1 MSKRKLS
8 AINESLYEKNSEKK
22 FRSEHPLRKAS
33 EHIKFDSIDS
43 YSEESLSNSLSSLS
57 IDDKEANHSNE
68 SDTESEYLDS
78 ITHDYQALLKNE
90 CNEDEFTQLN
100 PLLDNLCQQ
109 MENKKITITK
119 ILKSNLLPE
128 EKEKALELYGVLLES
143 DQNTLEYIE
152 LHKLLQ
158 DMVAGSLS
166 HLSSPDAIKSLKAY
180 QQEILDETP
189 SLDKIMA
196 AKISRQD
203 KMLCIQLF
211 QTFYQLGLE
220 AGGIYSADWFSLRKR
235 IIDLLKNTIENQEE
249 YDCLEKEETKLK
261 SYHTTYHSSHESLK
275 KNILLLDIDMKK
287 KKKLYDMY
295 EIMNHTEDERD
306 RNKMLVKLKWL
317 INLPYD
323 KVSQVSFDVKDK
335 LKVQQYCDAVYNH
348 ISTSIYGMNEVKEKL
363 LIHINNRLF
372 NKKTMSILALKG
384 KPGVG
389 KTKIIKAL
397 SEATGIPYS
406 KLSLGGISDTTLIY
420 GHNQVWENS
429 SPGMIMQHMARTKCS
444 DMIILLDE
452 IDKLSNTEKGL
463 EVQHALLHML
473 DQTQNNEFHDAYLDE
488 FSHDISRIWFIATL
502 NDDHALSGP
511 LKDRLDI
518 IDVPSYTKEESANI
532 IIKHILPQ
540 ANVKCGL
547 NITDITISESAAYML
562 ITKLLADIK
571 KSGMRLVEKTIND
584 LVLKLSYLNNSN
596 TNVSFKLKDFNG
608 FPYHVD
614 KKTIKHLYPDQLKS
628 SEIHHMMYS

>member
-8 AINESLYEKNSEKK
+8 AINSYINEKLPEKK
-22 FRSEHPLRKAS
+22 FRSEHPLRRAS

-43 YSEESLSNSLSSLS
+43 EEDSLSNSMSSLS
-57 IDDKEANHSNE
+57 L
-68 SDTESEYLDS
+68 SDTEDIQSEESEYKPS
-78 ITHDYQALLKNE
+78 DYTTLLKKE
-90 CNEDEFTQLN
+90 CNDDEFNQLN

-109 MENKKITITK
+109 MEDKKITISK
-119 ILKSNLLPE
+119 ILKSNLLSE
-128 EKEKALELYGVLLES
+128 EKEKALELYGALLEL
-143 DQNTLEYIE
+143 DQNTLDYIE

-166 HLSSPDAIKSLKAY
+166 HLSSPEAIKSLKVY

-203 KMLCIQLF
+203 KMLTIQLF

-235 IIDLLKNTIENQEE
+235 IIDLLKNTIDNQEE
-249 YDCLEKEETKLK
+249 YDCLEKEESKLK

-275 KNILLLDIDMKK
+275 KNILLLDIDMKR

-306 RNKMLVKLKWL
+306 RNKLLVKLKWL

-323 KVSQVSFDVKDK
+323 KVSQVSFDIKNK
-335 LKVQQYCDAVYNH
+335 LKVQDYCDSVYNH
-348 ISTSIYGMNEVKEKL
+348 ITTSIYGMNEVKEKL

-397 SEATGIPYS
+397 SEATNIPYA

-420 GHNQVWENS
+420 GHNQVWDNS
-429 SPGMIMQHMARTKCS
+429 GPGMIMQHMARTKCS

-488 FSHDISRIWFIATL
+488 FPHDISRIWFIATL
-502 NDDHALSGP
+502 NDDNALSGP

-518 IDVPSYTKEESANI
+518 IDVPSYTKEETSNI

-540 ANVKCGL
+540 ANIECGL
-547 NITDITISESAAYML
+547 KSTDITISESATYML
-562 ITKLLADIK
+562 INKLMNDIK

-584 LVLKLSYLNNSN
+584 LVLKLSYLSNSN
-596 TNVSFKLKDFNG
+596 TNVSFKLNDFNG
-608 FPYHVD
+608 FPYRIE
-614 KKTIKHLYPDQLKS
+614 KKTIKQLYPDKLKS
-628 SEIHHMMYS
+628 SDIHHMMYS